1 MAVKALTQN
10 SFTNDVLNSSAL
22 YAVRF
27 WAEWCGPCRA
37 MKPLYEELA
46 GELANI
52 AQFAE
57 VDIDANPEIASAC
70 GITSIPAVVIFQA
83 GNMVDQIVGL
93 APKSAY
99 EAILNEYAAAA
110 AAG

>member
-10 SFTNDVLNSSAL
+10 SFTNDVLNSSAI

-70 GITSIPAVVIFQA
+70 GIASIPAVVIFQA
-83 GNMVDQIVGL
+83 GNMVDHIVGL

-99 EAILNEYAAAA
+99 EAILKDYAAAA

>member
-10 SFTNDVLNSSAL
+10 SFTDDVLDSSAI

-37 MKPLYEELA
+37 MKPLYEDLA
-46 GELANI
+46 GEFANI

-57 VDIDANPEIASAC
+57 VDIDATPEIASAC

-83 GNMVDQIVGL
+83 GNMVEQIVGL

-99 EAILNEYAAAA
+99 EAILKEYATAAV
-110 AAG
+110 AG

>member
-10 SFTNDVLNSSAL
+10 SFADEVLNSSAL

-46 GELANI
+46 GEHENI

-57 VDIDANPEIASAC
+57 VDIDTHPEIASAC

-99 EAILNEYAAAA
+99 EAILKEYATAA

>member
-10 SFTNDVLNSSAL
+10 SFTDDVLNSSVI

-46 GELANI
+46 GELEDI

-83 GNMVDQIVGL
+83 GSMVDQIVGL

-99 EAILNEYAAAA
+99 AAILKEYAPAV